1 MEKCQALSGTP
12 WKSHGIFIPKC
23 TKPDIH
29 TYVHA
34 YMNMYIYLFVYL
46 FIICEGLCVGYEGIE
61 FPNELEWRKEAIR
74 SVNAPTARLDL
85 EVVAPNLCIVSHG
98 SNPYSLLNQMYF
110 YIFVDV
116 SICLNIPDITFAGQ
130 SARGSLG
137 RTLI

>member
-1 MEKCQALSGTP
+1 M
-12 WKSHGIFIPKC
+12 
-23 TKPDIH
+23 
-29 TYVHA
+29 
-34 YMNMYIYLFVYL
+34 
-46 FIICEGLCVGYEGIE
+46 GYEGIE

-98 SNPYSLLNQMYF
+98 SIPYSLLNQMYF